1 MSGHA
6 LYFTAPGEVTLREMP
21 VTSPAPDEIVAET
34 SVSGISSGSELLVYR
49 GEAPPGMIADE
60 TIDALDGD
68 LSFPLRYGYAAV
80 GDVVEVGD
88 DISEEWLDRTVFA
101 FAPHGTHF
109 SETPSDVVPIPDDVS
124 PAAAT
129 LLPSVETATNFALDG
144 APRIGE
150 RVVVFG
156 AGVIGLCT
164 THLLSSFPLAE
175 LVVVD
180 PIAAR
185 RELAERFGAHV
196 AVAPETVEAT
206 LDDWSGDGADLV
218 YELSG
223 EPETLDAAVAAAGY
237 DGRVVVGS
245 WYGTK
250 RAALNLGDHFHR
262 DRISV
267 ESSQVSTIA
276 PELRG
281 RWDTDRRLQTALT
294 RLRELPV
301 DELIS
306 HRIPFSDAPRA
317 YRLLDDDAQ
326 NPLQVLLTY
335 SSTHD

>member
-6 LYFTAPGEVTLREMP
+6 LYFTAPGEVTLQEMP
-21 VTSPAPDEIVAET
+21 VTSPAPGELVVET
-34 SVSGISSGSELLVYR
+34 SVSGISAGSELLVYR
-49 GEAPPGMIADE
+49 GEAPSGMIADE
-60 TIDALDGD
+60 TIDTLDGD

-88 DISEEWLDRTVFA
+88 DLEEAWLDQTVFA

-109 SETPSDVVPIPDDVS
+109 SERPSNVVRIPDDVS

-164 THLLSSFPLAE
+164 THLLSAFPLAE

-180 PIAAR
+180 PIPER
-185 RELAERFGAHV
+185 RALAEQFGSDV
-196 AVAPETVEAT
+196 AIEPDRIDAT
-206 LDDWSGDGADLV
+206 IDDWTGDGADLV

-223 EPETLDAAVAAAGY
+223 DPETLDAAVAAAGY

-250 RAALNLGDHFHR
+250 RAALDLGGQFHR
-262 DRISV
+262 DRISI

-281 RWDTDRRLQTALT
+281 RWDTDRRLQTAMAH
-294 RLRELPV
+294 LRELPV
-301 DELIS
+301 EELIS
-306 HRIPFSDAPRA
+306 RRIPFSDAPRA
-317 YRLLDDDAQ
+317 YRLLDDDAEHL
-326 NPLQVLLTY
+326 LQVLLTY